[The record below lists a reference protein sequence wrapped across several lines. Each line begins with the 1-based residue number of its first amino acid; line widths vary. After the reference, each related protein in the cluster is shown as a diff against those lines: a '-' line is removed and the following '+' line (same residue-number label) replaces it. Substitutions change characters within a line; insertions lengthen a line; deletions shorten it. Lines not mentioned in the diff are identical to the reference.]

1 MANRKLI
8 KKLDTIFSKYI
19 RLRDSRNGTFKCCS
33 CGHYK
38 PYEQADAGHFVNRR
52 WMAVRWDERN
62 VHAQCR
68 SCNRFDE
75 GNAAGYTMFMLEKY
89 GKGVVDML
97 QAQKIP
103 YKWTDGEL
111 DILIKEYKR
120 KVKEWELK
128 HGSLCKI

>member
-1 MANRKLI
+1 MAL
-8 KKLDTIFSKYI
+8 
-19 RLRDSRNGTFKCCS
+19 
-33 CGHYK
+33 
-38 PYEQADAGHFVNRR
+38 
-52 WMAVRWDERN
+52 RWDERN

-75 GNAAGYTMFMLEKY
+75 GNAAGYTMFMLDKY
-89 GKGVVDML
+89 GKSVVDMI

-120 KVKEWELK
+120 KVKEWKLK
-128 HGSLCKI
+128 HDK